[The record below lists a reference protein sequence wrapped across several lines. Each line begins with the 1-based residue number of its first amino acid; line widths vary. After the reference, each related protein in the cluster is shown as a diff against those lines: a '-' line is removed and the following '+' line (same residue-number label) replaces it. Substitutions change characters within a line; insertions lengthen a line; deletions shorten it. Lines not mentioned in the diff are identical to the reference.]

1 MIKIIPK
8 CCHTFEY
15 PFAFNNWF
23 TFGLNS
29 TALTKL
35 GLRLFKESYLP
46 DVGWD
51 GSAVKIWDRNHR
63 SPVFLNEMIEKL
75 SYNETDKHLCTT
87 LCFNF
92 AETKRT
98 LKHNKNFPCL
108 SFKNSNYNNYGK

>member
-1 MIKIIPK
+1 MLGEMDLLWK
-8 CCHTFEY
+8 FE
-15 PFAFNNWF
+15 
-23 TFGLNS
+23 TRITEVL
-29 TALTKL
+29 
-35 GLRLFKESYLP
+35 
-46 DVGWD
+46 
-51 GSAVKIWDRNHR
+51 
-63 SPVFLNEMIEKL
+63 FLNEMTEKL